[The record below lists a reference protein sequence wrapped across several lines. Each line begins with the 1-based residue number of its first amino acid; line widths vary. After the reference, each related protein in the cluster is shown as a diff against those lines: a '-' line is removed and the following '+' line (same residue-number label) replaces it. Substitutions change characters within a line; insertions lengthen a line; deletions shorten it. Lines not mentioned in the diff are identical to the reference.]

1 MKAQRYKK
9 YDKFKE
15 LNTMLKGDDKNRQKL

>member
-15 LNTMLKGDDKNRQKL
+15 LNIMLKGDDKNRQKL